1 MKVLYLGKNEKKNSG
16 NYLNKIESRF
26 AEAK

>member
-1 MKVLYLGKNEKKNSG
+1 MKVLYLGKNAKENSG
-16 NYLNKIESRF
+16 NYLSKIESRF